1 MVMSEYVYF
10 NEPGWESSMG
20 TPHGDMANRS
30 YCNIVKL
37 ANIKYAMIEQIKKP
51 PVGFEEV
58 VLKSFY
64 LRKDAIYKEI
74 ELWLKEADLPATY
87 ENS

>member
-1 MVMSEYVYF
+1 
-10 NEPGWESSMG
+10 MG

-51 PVGFEEV
+51 PAGFEEV

-64 LRKDAIYKEI
+64 LRKDAIYKEL

>member
-37 ANIKYAMIEQIKKP
+37 ANIKYAMIE
-51 PVGFEEV
+51 
-58 VLKSFY
+58 
-64 LRKDAIYKEI
+64 
-74 ELWLKEADLPATY
+74 
-87 ENS
+87 